1 MEGVKEVSLKYLNV
15 KNVTDT
21 TADIYFYGEIS
32 GDEWD
37 KWTEADKCPEDVIK
51 ALKKAEGKDINI
63 YINSPGGSVFA
74 GIAIY
79 NMIKRSKG
87 RKTVHIDGL
96 AASIASVIAMC
107 GDEIIM
113 PSNAFLMI
121 HKPWSVCMGNA
132 EEMRNTAES
141 LDTIERGITEIYR
154 ENLID
159 EGKIEKI
166 KALMAEETWLTAEK
180 AREYFKNITVA
191 EPNRAVAKAE
201 WLKGFKNI
209 PEGLKREENTENK
222 EKEVLMLQSELLF
235 L

>member
-1 MEGVKEVSLKYLNV
+1 
-15 KNVTDT
+15 
-21 TADIYFYGEIS
+21 
-32 GDEWD
+32 
-37 KWTEADKCPEDVIK
+37 
-51 ALKKAEGKDINI
+51 
-63 YINSPGGSVFA
+63 
-74 GIAIY
+74 
-79 NMIKRSKG
+79 MIKRSKG